1 MGYYVNVAEVVHR
14 SGLPPHTLCKQ
25 IGFASNTLYQWLDAY
40 REPLLFH
47 ASYFGRVTG
56 YSLDALMREAELGDP
71 DIEVVHDAPPPT
83 KRGCVRFGAAISQA
97 IGSRSLS
104 EIADASGLPRSTFH
118 TWRTGQS
125 APKLHAAAR
134 LADVLGVHLHDL
146 ALGSVRWVSSSAK
159 RSSGT

>member
-1 MGYYVNVAEVVHR
+1 
-14 SGLPPHTLCKQ
+14 
-25 IGFASNTLYQWLDAY
+25 
-40 REPLLFH
+40 
-47 ASYFGRVTG
+47 
-56 YSLDALMREAELGDP
+56 
-71 DIEVVHDAPPPT
+71 VHDAPPPT
-83 KRGCVRFGAAISQA
+83 KRGCVRFGAAIDQA

-118 TWRTGQS
+118 TWRVGQS

-146 ALGSVRWVSSSAK
+146 ALGSVRWVSTSAK